1 LAFSYWT
8 IKPWFLTE
16 GKTCCY
22 IHHTFLLGF
31 PNWPV
36 IYFIITA
43 PSIAITPAAELQPIT
58 LAWLF
63 VQWGLDMVGKL
74 HKSWRGG
81 HIYLLVAVDKF
92 TKWIEAA
99 PVTTQDSTLMTSFD
113 DGIMSN

>member
-8 IKPWFLTE
+8 IKPWFLTK

-43 PSIAITPAAELQPIT
+43 PSIAIKTFSGAVARKKKTSARGVSHAHPLLCFSFAFT
-58 LAWLF
+58 LF
-63 VQWGLDMVGKL
+63 
-74 HKSWRGG
+74 
-81 HIYLLVAVDKF
+81 LLA
-92 TKWIEAA
+92 
-99 PVTTQDSTLMTSFD
+99 SFY
-113 DGIMSN
+113 

>member
-36 IYFIITA
+36 IYFIIIA
-43 PSIAITPAAELQPIT
+43 PSIAINVQFGMRLRSLLVFSLTVKGSLIITKQWLFDFLKRSSKQEATT
-58 LAWLF
+58 LA
-63 VQWGLDMVGKL
+63 
-74 HKSWRGG
+74 
-81 HIYLLVAVDKF
+81 
-92 TKWIEAA
+92 
-99 PVTTQDSTLMTSFD
+99 VTF
-113 DGIMSN
+113 